1 MPAAKAFKDMNTS
14 SIEQSRPY
22 TALLEITKKLKPSSF
37 GKVFVEFS
45 QKEVVY
51 GFGDIQVKRIFDEI
65 VRGNTG
71 LG

>member
-1 MPAAKAFKDMNTS
+1 MNSS
-14 SIEQSRPY
+14 SIQQSRPY
-22 TALLEITKKLKPSSF
+22 TSLLEITKKLKPSSF

-45 QKEVVY
+45 QKEAVY

-65 VRGNTG
+65 VRGNKG